1 LGYRYE
7 ICMYVCM
14 LLSIYMHLIFG
25 GVFGVT
31 DMYVYIILYIY
42 KHLIFGGVFGVT
54 DMYICMLLSM
64 YKHLIFG
71 GGDWGYRA
79 RGAAHEEEGA
89 EAVTVAEHN
98 QGREFAASDDDIKGA
113 GGGPIEVSRAVKAA
127 VEDQKLLW

>member
-1 LGYRYE
+1 
-7 ICMYVCM
+7 
-14 LLSIYMHLIFG
+14 
-25 GVFGVT
+25 
-31 DMYVYIILYIY
+31 MYVYILLYIY

-89 EAVTVAEHN
+89 EAVIVAEHN
-98 QGREFAASDDDIKGA
+98 QGREFAASDDDVEGA
-113 GGGPIEVSRAVKAA
+113 GGGPIEVSRAVEVA
-127 VEDQKLLW
+127 VEDQELLWRHRLQVYGR